1 MTSTIV
7 PATVSAVAPELAAQ
21 IEDAP
26 GKGILP
32 GVSLHLAAEPQ
43 LFGLDTQPMEKVSDL
58 ISRQYRHGTSSTF
71 VKWTVKKGA
80 VIPLHHHPNEQI
92 TWFTEGLAEVF
103 SQGRRYRIK
112 AGDIMIIP
120 PNVPHE
126 FRFLADTI
134 DIDIFAPG
142 RQDWLDGTAS
152 YLNQK

>member
-1 MTSTIV
+1 MTGIIT
-7 PATVSAVAPELAAQ
+7 PLVAPELAAQ

-26 GKGILP
+26 GQGILP
-32 GVSLHLAAEPQ
+32 GVTLHLAAEAQ
-43 LFGLDTQPMEKVSDL
+43 LFDLDSQPVEKISDL
-58 ISRQYRHGTSSTF
+58 ISRQYRHGTNSTF

-92 TWFTEGLAEVF
+92 TWFTAGRAEVF
-103 SQGRRYRIK
+103 SQGRRYLIT

-126 FRFLADTI
+126 FRFLDDSV

-142 RQDWLDGTAS
+142 RQDWLDGTAA
-152 YLNQK
+152 YLDQQ